1 MPVVIVPYTPEHVEA
16 VREFNGRLRVAGIAM
31 RFPESEIPA
40 WLPKCDNRSIYQE
53 HFLALDGQTVRGGY
67 ILKHQN
73 FTVSGQTV
81 SVGNY
86 QLPISEGV
94 IDKRYGLVGLIL
106 LNDALKRN
114 PLLYSLGIGGHEE
127 SLARLLKGMGWKLF
141 TVPFFFRICHPVTF
155 LRNIRHLR
163 NSWWRRLTFDLLAFS
178 GAGWITLS
186 AWRLLTMKRTVR
198 AVQCRV
204 TRIERFD
211 EWADSL
217 WQRALSDFK
226 FAAVRGSEVL
236 NTLYAATDIQFVKLK
251 VTVAEAEVGWAVV
264 LVTQMA
270 DNKFFGS
277 MIVATVVDNV
287 ACAGYENEVML
298 AATDIAVD
306 QRADLIVTN
315 QSHENWGRA
324 CDSAGF
330 LRGPSNFIFAASP
343 QLAAKLAPP
352 EGMLNGV
359 HLTRGDGDGPIHL

>member
-1 MPVVIVPYTPEHVEA
+1 
-16 VREFNGRLRVAGIAM
+16 
-31 RFPESEIPA
+31 
-40 WLPKCDNRSIYQE
+40 
-53 HFLALDGQTVRGGY
+53 
-67 ILKHQN
+67 
-73 FTVSGQTV
+73 
-81 SVGNY
+81 
-86 QLPISEGV
+86 
-94 IDKRYGLVGLIL
+94 LIL

-114 PLLYSLGIGGHEE
+114 PLLYSLGIGGHQE
-127 SLARLLKGMGWKLF
+127 SLARLLKGMGWKLL
-141 TVPFFFRICHPVTF
+141 TVPFFFRICHPGTF

-186 AWRLLTMKRTVR
+186 AWRLLTMKRTAR

-211 EWADSL
+211 EWADTL
-217 WQRALSDFK
+217 WQKALGDFQ
-226 FAAVRGSEVL
+226 FAAERGSEVL
-236 NTLYAATDIQFVKLK
+236 NALYAGTDIQFVKLK
-251 VTVAEAEVGWAVV
+251 VTVAGVEVGWAVV

-287 ACAGYENEVML
+287 ACAGYEYEVMQ

-315 QSHENWGRA
+315 QSHENWERA

-330 LRGPSNFIFAASP
+330 RRGPSNFIFAASP
-343 QLAAKLAPP
+343 QLAAELAPP
-352 EGMLNGV
+352 EGMLSGV